1 MRHDYHAHTN
11 YSDGRPI
18 YEMVEAAAEAG
29 LDGLGLTDH
38 CNVSARAKPAEAK
51 AIHGHNLD
59 ITYERRRRAIESI
72 RERADIEIYDAVEMD
87 YHPADEAE
95 IRSFLDE
102 AGFDYALG
110 SVHEVDGT
118 NVHFESYF
126 AEKSEAEREEAV
138 STYFDRLVSLIDS
151 ELFEI
156 AAHVDLIER
165 NPALR
170 GLATEA
176 EYRAVAEAFADS
188 RTVPEI
194 NAGRILGQYGEFHPR
209 SDLLDVLM
217 EAGTEF
223 TVGTDSHTPEE
234 FAPRL
239 TEIEALLDE
248 YGIEPIEL
256 EIETETAGPAF
267 R

>member
-18 YEMVEAAAEAG
+18 YEMVEAAADAG
-29 LDGLGLTDH
+29 LEGVGLTDH

-51 AIHGHNLD
+51 AVHGHNLD
-59 ITYERRRRAIESI
+59 ITYERRRQAIETV
-72 RERADIEIYDAVEMD
+72 RERAGIDIYDAVEMD
-87 YHPADEAE
+87 YHPDDEAE
-95 IRSFLDE
+95 IRSFLDD

-126 AEKSEAEREEAV
+126 AEKSEPEREEAV
-138 STYFDRLVSLIDS
+138 ATYFDRLVSLIDS

-156 AAHVDLIER
+156 AAHADLIER

-194 NAGRILGQYGEFHPR
+194 NAGRILGSYGEFHPR
-209 SDLLDVLM
+209 VDLLDALLEVG
-217 EAGTEF
+217 AEF
-223 TVGTDSHTPEE
+223 TVGTDSHTPAE

-239 TEIEALLDE
+239 AEIESLLDE
-248 YGIEPIEL
+248 HGIEPVEL
-256 EIETETAGPAF
+256 GIETETGGPAF